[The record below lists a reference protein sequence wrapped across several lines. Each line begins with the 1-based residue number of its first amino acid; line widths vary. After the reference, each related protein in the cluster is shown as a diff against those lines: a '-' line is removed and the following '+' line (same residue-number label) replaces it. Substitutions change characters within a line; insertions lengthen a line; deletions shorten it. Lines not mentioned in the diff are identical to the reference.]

1 MKNIVRQLNEPLAET
16 LSPALLAEHHL
27 MPLTDALLNIHFPVS
42 PDALRKAEYRLKF
55 EELFYVQLNILRYAK
70 DRQRK

>member
-1 MKNIVRQLNEPLAET
+1 MEKMMKNIVRQLNEPLAET

-55 EELFYVQLNILRYAK
+55 EELFYVQLNI
-70 DRQRK
+70 QR